1 MANKTFILHTV
12 LPDSRN
18 ISGFIHEEITLL
30 SMERILAYS
39 SLKKK
44 KTLKNKAVLQVIKY
58 IYTCAILKIGMNI
71 LLSL

>member
-1 MANKTFILHTV
+1 MANKTSILHTV

-18 ISGFIHEEITLL
+18 ISGFIHEEIILL

-39 SLKKK
+39 FLKKK
-44 KTLKNKAVLQVIKY
+44 KTLKNKAVLQLIKY

-71 LLSL
+71 LLLL